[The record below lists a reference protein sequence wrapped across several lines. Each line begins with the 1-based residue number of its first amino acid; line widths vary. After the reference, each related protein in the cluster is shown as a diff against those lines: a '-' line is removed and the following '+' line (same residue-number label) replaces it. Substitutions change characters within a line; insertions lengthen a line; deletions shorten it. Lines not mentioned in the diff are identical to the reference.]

1 MIIDSIVA
9 SGIQELYRYFF
20 ELYDHGK
27 TPMEKKY
34 KDEKRSTQ
42 LLNTVTV
49 YLELA
54 DLTSM
59 EYFVLKRYLPKSVFF
74 FDSQFVDEQS
84 DRPRRRLQKRIDR
97 STKIPLPGPV
107 SLCGRTYRGLLIK
120 SYQ

>member
-1 MIIDSIVA
+1 MIIHSIVA
-9 SGIQELYRYFF
+9 SGIQELYTYFF

-34 KDEKRSTQ
+34 KDEKRSIQ

-59 EYFVLKRYLPKSVFF
+59 EYFVLKRYLPESVFF
-74 FDSQFVDEQS
+74 FD
-84 DRPRRRLQKRIDR
+84 
-97 STKIPLPGPV
+97 TKVSRKSSSPNAIP
-107 SLCGRTYRGLLIK
+107 
-120 SYQ
+120 